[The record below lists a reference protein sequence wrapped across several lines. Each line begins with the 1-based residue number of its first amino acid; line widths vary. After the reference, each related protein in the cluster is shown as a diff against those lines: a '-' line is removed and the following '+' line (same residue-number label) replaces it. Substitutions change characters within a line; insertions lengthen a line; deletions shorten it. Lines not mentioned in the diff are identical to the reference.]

1 MCAKSDQNELIHL
14 CLIFAMRPL
23 FRSFRA
29 SIVLIVSLSFAFP
42 AFASSELDRA
52 RQALG
57 SKDFAKAIE
66 IAVELP
72 ANMAL
77 DAALINARAY
87 LELGKFADASIA
99 AKSAVDLDPTS
110 FDARFLLATALER
123 SGSPNLAAIQ
133 FRRAIDLSRNDFERQ
148 ISVDA
153 ISRIGAS
160 KAVQLRGSIGLSPST
175 NFNKATSNEEVEL
188 IFGTG
193 SIVSD
198 KPRGALG
205 LSYSVSAENP
215 SFPEYSLGISGILA
229 EETEDGRTTIA
240 VSKRLPTGAGYVDLG
255 LQGSWSG
262 GEYYQN
268 SVSLLSSNQ
277 VAEFADSL
285 TYGVEAISFAG
296 GVSELDLS
304 AAARF
309 TLLEAD
315 AVTLTAD
322 LRAKRHISESVKL
335 ASVSGGLSLS
345 GQFDLSVF
353 DAQISGS
360 LNARKWDGVEALF
373 VRARHDQDALIS
385 VLVSPKNF
393 SIYGLKPVLRGSS
406 FRRNSNIA
414 TYDIISQDFYFGLQ
428 VTF

>member
-1 MCAKSDQNELIHL
+1 
-14 CLIFAMRPL
+14 MRL
-23 FRSFRA
+23 LDRSFRA
-29 SIVLIVSLSFAFP
+29 TIVLIVSLSFAFP
-42 AFASSELDRA
+42 AYASSELDQA

-57 SKDFAKAIE
+57 SRDFAKAIE
-66 IAVELP
+66 IAAELP
-72 ANMAL
+72 ENLAL
-77 DAALINARAY
+77 DAALISARAY
-87 LELGKFADASIA
+87 LELGQFADASIA
-99 AKSAVDLDPTS
+99 AKSAVDLGPTS
-110 FDARFLLATALER
+110 FDARFLFATALER

-160 KAVQLRGSIGLSPST
+160 KAIQLRGSIGLSPST

-198 KPRGALG
+198 KPRGAVG
-205 LSYSVSAENP
+205 LSYSVSAASP
-215 SFPEYSLGISGILA
+215 SFPGYSLGISGILA
-229 EETEDGRTTIA
+229 EEKEDGRTTIA
-240 VSKRLPTGAGYVDLG
+240 VSKRSPTEAGYLDLG
-255 LQGSWSG
+255 LQSSWSG

-268 SVSLLSSNQ
+268 RVSLFSSNQ

-304 AAARF
+304 AAARI

-345 GQFDLSVF
+345 GQFDLDVF
-353 DAQISGS
+353 DAQIAGS
-360 LNARKWDGVEALF
+360 LNVRKWDSVEAFF
-373 VRARHDQDALIS
+373 VQARRDQDALIS
-385 VLVSPKNF
+385 VLVSPKKF
-393 SIYGLKPVLRGSS
+393 SILGLKPVLRGSN
-406 FRRNSNIA
+406 FRRSSNIA
-414 TYDIISQDFYFGLQ
+414 TYDIESQDFYFG
-428 VTF
+428 FEAKF